1 MTSRISEAR
10 TALHTALQAAMASP
24 WRVHRT
30 PPVNPAAPCVWIGP
44 YVQDMNGASI
54 TISFPVIA
62 VYDGADRAQVEGL
75 DDIGAS
81 VSDAIWRAKGRPVRS
96 FASTISTGGPSLRAV
111 EYQADFT
118 VQGVTL
124 CLPVLQEAI

>member
-10 TALHTALQAAMASP
+10 TALYTALQAAMTAP

-30 PPVNPAAPCVWIGP
+30 PPVNPAAPCVWVGP
-44 YVQDMNGASI
+44 YLQNLSGPAIVI
-54 TISFPVIA
+54 TFPVTA

-75 DDIGAS
+75 DDIGAAI
-81 VSDAIWRAKGRPVRS
+81 SDAIWQAKGRPVRS
-96 FASTISTGGPSLRAV
+96 FSSTIQVTGPSLRAI